1 MEKASMAEILRAE
14 NLTKSFAGVQALRR
28 GAIDLRAGEIHAL
41 VGENGA
47 GKSTLIRIIAG
58 ALSPDSGSLTI
69 GGHPVTEFSPVAAR
83 DLGVSVIYQQ
93 PALFPDLTVIE
104 NLALGLE
111 SPNLWRRIDWT
122 ARRKR
127 AVELLDRAGA
137 VIDPDSIVSSLS
149 MPQQQLVEIARALGR
164 AARILILDEPTASL
178 SEREVGNLF
187 RILRELRR
195 QGLAIVYISHRIE
208 EIFALADRVTVL
220 RDGETVLT
228 ESIEQIDRASLSR
241 RASLIRMM
249 VGREIEAVFPKRE
262 VAIGETILRVDN
274 LSSSAAGLSN
284 ISLELRTGEILGLAG
299 LVGAGRSELARCLFG
314 LHSIDTGSIWIRGE
328 QKESLIHSP
337 ADAIEAGIAY
347 VPEDRRRHGV
357 IQELSIVLNGSLA
370 ILPRLTRRGLLDQTR
385 ERELAAFYAERLR
398 LRADTLYASVSTLSG
413 GNQQKVALAR
423 WLATNPSILILDEP
437 TQGIDVGAKA
447 EIHLLMGELAATGMA
462 ILMISSEL
470 PEILGMCDR
479 IAVMRGGRIS
489 ATLERSEATPE
500 RIISI
505 ALGAPGSHDLSAEDS
520 AGNFQVGA

>member
-1 MEKASMAEILRAE
+1 MAELLSAE

-83 DLGVSVIYQQ
+83 ELGVSVIYQQ

-111 SPNLWRRIDWT
+111 SPSLWRRIDWT

-127 AVELLDRAGA
+127 AVELLDRVGA

-164 AARILILDEPTASL
+164 SARILILDEPTASL

-228 ESIEQIDRASLSR
+228 ESIEQTNRV
-241 RASLIRMM
+241 SLIRMM

-274 LSSSAAGLSN
+274 LSSSTAGLSN

-314 LHSIDTGSIWIRGE
+314 LHSIAAGSIWIGGE

-357 IQELSIVLNGSLA
+357 IQELSIVRNGSLA
-370 ILPRLTRRGLLDQTR
+370 VLPRLTRRGLLDQAR
-385 ERELAAFYAERLR
+385 ERQLAAFYAERLR
-398 LRADTLYASVSTLSG
+398 LRADTLYANVSTLSG

-447 EIHLLMGELAATGMA
+447 EIHRLMGELAATGMA

-505 ALGAPGSHDLSAEDS
+505 ALGTHGSQDLSTQDG
-520 AGNFQVGA
+520 AGNFRAGA